1 MSIGSELTP
10 FELTMLDLI
19 AEEVRQFGKAHALS
33 YVAIMD
39 PAWREIVDAILGVD
53 DARDEE
59 NGGPNG

>member
-1 MSIGSELTP
+1 MSIGRELTP

-19 AEEVRQFGKAHALS
+19 AEEVRQCGKEHAPS
-33 YVAIMD
+33 YLAIMD

-53 DARDEE
+53 DTPDDE